1 MSSLLLTALIVL
13 VLVVI
18 NGVFVAA
25 EFALIGVSKASVA
38 ALTEEGHAG
47 AKRLKSIL
55 DSPRRQDRYIATT
68 QLGVTAASLGLGMYG
83 EHALSQLVM
92 DGLVGLGEW
101 GAEIGGVMATALTW
115 IADHSFVTAHVF
127 ASLAAIAF
135 LTFLHVVVGEMVP
148 KSVALARPRATALV
162 TVPITLASRLVL
174 LPFAATLEWLSNRLL
189 LLLGIDRSKGAEGA
203 HHTQEDLAHIVETS
217 RAQGALRSESGRALI
232 EMFSFSQLK
241 AGDVMVPRVAVHAIE
256 VGSTPEAISQVLK
269 DGQHT
274 RYLVYEEDLD
284 QIVGMVHIRDL
295 LQLLRKWEPLRS
307 DLFWP
312 ITFVPEN
319 MTLDRVLGAMRR
331 DRTHAVVVMDEQGG
345 TAGMVTVKDL
355 FEEVVGTIEEAAVDL
370 EGRQEAFL
378 DEEGRLH
385 VHGTLRVAELAEV
398 LNQELPPTDAET
410 ISGLVLLLLGRPAQV
425 GDTVGYGPVR
435 LVVIAVEGRGV
446 KECLVSSA

>member
-1 MSSLLLTALIVL
+1 MSSLALTALIVA

-25 EFALIGVSKASVA
+25 EIALVGVSKASVA

-47 AKRLKSIL
+47 AKRLKTIL
-55 DSPRRQDRYIATT
+55 DSPRHQDRYIATT

-83 EHALSQLVM
+83 EHALSQILI
-92 DGLVGLGEW
+92 DWLTGLGAW
-101 GAEIGGVMATALTW
+101 GEEMGGATATTFAG
-115 IADHSFVTAHVF
+115 IADHSFVTAHIF
-127 ASLAAIAF
+127 ASLTAIAF

-174 LPFAATLEWLSNRLL
+174 LPFALTLEWLSNRLL
-189 LLLGIDRSKGAEGA
+189 LRLGIDRSKAEESS
-203 HHTQEDLAHIVETS
+203 HHTEEDLAHIVEKS
-217 RAQGALRSESGRALI
+217 RAQGALRSESGRALS
-232 EMFSFSQLK
+232 EMFGFSQLR
-241 AGDVMVPRVAVHAIE
+241 ASDVMVPRVAVHAIH
-256 VGSTPEAISQVLK
+256 VGSSPEAISQVLK
-269 DGQHT
+269 EGQHT

-295 LQLLRKWEPLRS
+295 LQLLRKWEPLQS
-307 DLFWP
+307 DVIWP
-312 ITFVPEN
+312 ITFVPET

-331 DRTHAVVVMDEQGG
+331 DRTHAVVVMDEAGG

-355 FEEVVGTIEEAAVDL
+355 FEEVVGTIEEGAVGF
-370 EGRQEAFL
+370 EGRQEAFM

-385 VHGTLRVAELAEV
+385 VHGTLRVVELAEV
-398 LNQELPPTDAET
+398 LGQELPPTDAET
-410 ISGLVLLLLGRPAQV
+410 VSGLVLLSLGRPAQV
-425 GDTVGYGPVR
+425 GDTVGYGTVR

-446 KECLVSSA
+446 KECLVSSV